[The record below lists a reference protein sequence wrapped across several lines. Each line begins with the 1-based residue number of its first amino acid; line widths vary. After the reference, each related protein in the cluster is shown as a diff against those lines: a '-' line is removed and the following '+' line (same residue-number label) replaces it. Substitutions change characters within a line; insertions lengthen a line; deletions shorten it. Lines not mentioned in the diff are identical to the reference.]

1 MEETQLKTLEPLQK
15 ISPPQLNLKISNTGE
30 IDLQGDIKSD
40 DLQAILDS
48 SHLRNKLYL
57 KHQKQLDRESNLTV
71 CYIGLIF
78 STLVGLIAFCLLNQS
93 PKYPTYQ
100 QSLGVSNYVDHG

>member
-1 MEETQLKTLEPLQK
+1 MEETQIKTLEALQK
-15 ISPPQLNLKISNTGE
+15 ISRPQFNLKISNTGE
-30 IDLQGDIKSD
+30 IDLQGDIKGE

-57 KHQKQLDRESNLTV
+57 KHQKQLDRESNLVV

-78 STLVGLIAFCLLNQS
+78 STLVGLTCFCLFNQS
-93 PKYPTYQ
+93 PKPHTY
-100 QSLGVSNYVDHG
+100 QSLGVINHVHNG

>member
-1 MEETQLKTLEPLQK
+1 MEEAQIEKHEILQK
-15 ISPPQLNLKISNTGE
+15 ISAPQFNLRISSTGE
-30 IDLQGDIKSD
+30 VDIKGDIKSD